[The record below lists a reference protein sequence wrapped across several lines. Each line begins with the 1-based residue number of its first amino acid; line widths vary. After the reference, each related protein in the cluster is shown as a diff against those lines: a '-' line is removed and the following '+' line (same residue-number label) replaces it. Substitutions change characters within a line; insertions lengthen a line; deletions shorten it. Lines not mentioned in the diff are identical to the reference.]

1 MPNCTSFIIFQW
13 SPLLN
18 IHSKCA
24 AVIPF
29 FIDPELFY
37 NKLNSMKQSFSNTSE
52 LTKLHDLSIFFLGGG
67 EDALNSPTKPIV
79 AKLLFLFLYL
89 HNYIICEIFSNVFW
103 LIMLVCLRIW
113 PYVHTGQNIT
123 HPSDKS
129 CIYPWLKSHLM
140 FLSNKQIHI

>member
-13 SPLLN
+13 STLLN

-37 NKLNSMKQSFSNTSE
+37 NKLDSMKQSFSNTSE
-52 LTKLHDLSIFFLGGG
+52 LTKLHDLSIFWG

-79 AKLLFLFLYL
+79 AKLLFLLLYL
-89 HNYIICEIFSNVFW
+89 HN
-103 LIMLVCLRIW
+103 L
-113 PYVHTGQNIT
+113 
-123 HPSDKS
+123 
-129 CIYPWLKSHLM
+129 
-140 FLSNKQIHI
+140 